1 MKLLIL
7 ILAMPLFAD
16 DPVLKSGGVSPVV
29 QITAE
34 EKLEYRRLQVNLFTV
49 KEQNVA
55 REAAAQKLVNEKI
68 DALTRKCGDLPLIGD
83 EKGDPICGAPK
94 PEPKK

>member
-1 MKLLIL
+1 
-7 ILAMPLFAD
+7 
-16 DPVLKSGGVSPVV
+16 
-29 QITAE
+29 
-34 EKLEYRRLQVNLFTV
+34 V

>member
-1 MKLLIL
+1 MKLAIL
-7 ILAMPLFAD
+7 LLALPLFAED
-16 DPVLKSGGVSPVV
+16 AKVP

-49 KEQNVA
+49 KEQNA
-55 REAAAQKLVNEKI
+55 QREAAAQKLVQDKI

-94 PEPKK
+94 TEPKK